1 MIKSKCFIR
10 DVFGLRSGPCFY
22 GFLMMSKFWNDLTFI
37 VAREHHIFIRMKCC
51 LLAQVLSVWQK
62 SEESG
67 LILQLLDQEK
77 MTGIQQGMWVKLCLF
92 FSTSFLFFSL
102 FYYSSSLYSFCLFNY
117 CFTNLLIIH
126 LLQCIHDSFLAS
138 HILTISNLFLQTTE
152 SFLFFCFQ
160 QNTPASVISLCPSVY
175 VVIFH

>member
-37 VAREHHIFIRMKCC
+37 VAREHHIFIFIRMKCC

-92 FSTSFLFFSL
+92 FPPPSYFFLFFIIPPPCTPSA
-102 FYYSSSLYSFCLFNY
+102 FSTIVSPTFSSSISFNVFMILFW
-117 CFTNLLIIH
+117 LLT
-126 LLQCIHDSFLAS
+126 F
-138 HILTISNLFLQTTE
+138 
-152 SFLFFCFQ
+152 
-160 QNTPASVISLCPSVY
+160 
-175 VVIFH
+175 